1 MTKIS
6 LAPLQGFTNYHFR
19 NAFVKCFSGVDKF
32 YSPWIRYDG
41 KGEIKKSQIR
51 DVDPVNNTGIDLIPQ
66 IMCKDTKDFVN
77 LSKYLENLGYSEVNW
92 NLGCPYP
99 MVTKRGYG
107 SSLLTKPEL
116 ITQILEESLPQINA
130 KVGLKM
136 RLGFQYPEEIQKL
149 LPLLDQF
156 PLSEIIIHA
165 RTADQMYKGKVLF
178 DKYLETVPFTKHSV
192 VYNGDITNVE
202 FYSKFVGQSPNIK
215 GLMIGRGLI
224 SNPFLAEQI
233 KQGESFDQSNIVS
246 RFEEFHSLLL
256 ESYSAHLSGDKH
268 ILIAMKAYWDFFSRS
283 FDYPNK
289 VYKLIKKSK
298 DLNAY
303 NASIK
308 AIFRDYH
315 LKI

>member
-1 MTKIS
+1 MTKVS

-136 RLGFQYPEEIQKL
+136 RLGFQDPEEIQKL
-149 LPLLDQF
+149 HQLLA
-156 PLSEIIIHA
+156 P
-165 RTADQMYKGKVLF
+165 V
-178 DKYLETVPFTKHSV
+178 
-192 VYNGDITNVE
+192 
-202 FYSKFVGQSPNIK
+202 
-215 GLMIGRGLI
+215 
-224 SNPFLAEQI
+224 
-233 KQGESFDQSNIVS
+233 
-246 RFEEFHSLLL
+246 
-256 ESYSAHLSGDKH
+256 
-268 ILIAMKAYWDFFSRS
+268 
-283 FDYPNK
+283 
-289 VYKLIKKSK
+289 
-298 DLNAY
+298 
-303 NASIK
+303 
-308 AIFRDYH
+308 
-315 LKI
+315 